1 MMAFVQLD
9 TGQSGC
15 GVTYRRLT
23 IGLYMPWL
31 ASMLIAISRL
41 I

>member
-1 MMAFVQLD
+1 MLAFIQLD

-23 IGLYMPWL
+23 FGLYMPWL
-31 ASMLIAISRL
+31 ASMVMSLSRL